1 MTREE
6 VKKILPIMQ
15 AYAEGRAIQI
25 RHPVHKDE
33 WLDCLIEPHF
43 DRPPNYYRIKP
54 EPMEITLVAKD
65 DGTPCESGLH
75 YQKFLGGVHPQ
86 ARALKFRQVM
96 E

>member
-6 VKKILPIMQ
+6 VKKILPIIQ
-15 AYAEGRAIQI
+15 AYAEGKTVQMRLGNGWADLVESDFGLNSNQ
-25 RHPVHKDE
+25 
-33 WLDCLIEPHF
+33 
-43 DRPPNYYRIKP
+43 YRIKP

-65 DGTPCESGLH
+65 DGTPCESELH